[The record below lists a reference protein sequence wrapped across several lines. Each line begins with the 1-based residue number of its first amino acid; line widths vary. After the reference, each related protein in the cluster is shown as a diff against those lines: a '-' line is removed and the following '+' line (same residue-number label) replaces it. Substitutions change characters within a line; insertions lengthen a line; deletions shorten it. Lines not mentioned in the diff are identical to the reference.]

1 MAASSQQAGGI
12 ANIALLKSDGNNYR
26 EVTGGDTVDTA
37 PAWLPGVPDRLLFQ
51 SQGLARN
58 EQGYIVAQ
66 GHATIQKLDMTSS
79 AVTPILDDARF
90 DHLKPRV
97 SPKGD
102 LLFIRRPYEAPRYG
116 FAAVLIDTLLFPFRL
131 LRAVFH
137 YLNFSSLMYSRKPLT
152 SASGPA
158 VQADMKNILLQGRRI
173 DAEKARRL
181 AAMDYLDI
189 QISLDGVDAATN
201 DAVRGIGSYDMARRA
216 MDNLAAANFGP
227 FKISV
232 VVTRQ
237 NVPQLDAFKALA
249 DSYGAQL
256 RARVPAGTIVCCMR
270 DDRPISISNA
280 QFGRRSRSCPN
291 GPDATPRARRWGWCG
306 APTIPTGRPPW
317 RPARP
322 GPDGGARN
330 ERCGRS

>member
-1 MAASSQQAGGI
+1 LKDDNIGGLFRREAASGKELRLLLRQNLHLGDINLSPDGALLAASSQQAGGI

-158 VQADMKNILLQGRRI
+158 VQADMKNILLQGRI
-173 DAEKARRL
+173 DAEKALRSAR
-181 AAMDYLDI
+181 AV
-189 QISLDGVDAATN
+189 QGVPSLVPDSWQLVSRNQDGEERVLATN
-201 DAVRGIGSYDMARRA
+201 VASYDMSPDGTIIYTNGQGVFVVEQDGSTRLALTGELVA
-216 MDNLAAANFGP
+216 DVVAAA
-227 FKISV
+227 
-232 VVTRQ
+232 
-237 NVPQLDAFKALA
+237 A
-249 DSYGAQL
+249 
-256 RARVPAGTIVCCMR
+256 
-270 DDRPISISNA
+270 
-280 QFGRRSRSCPN
+280 
-291 GPDATPRARRWGWCG
+291 
-306 APTIPTGRPPW
+306 
-317 RPARP
+317 
-322 GPDGGARN
+322 
-330 ERCGRS
+330 